1 MPVLAR
7 TRYRIAACSHPCQSA
22 QAAHNDDRAD
32 RQSEHVTGDM
42 CSSWAESSDSS
53 NFSPHSH
60 RRDRQG
66 NLPTGGQGREPL
78 ARLGRFVDCCLPSS
92 VGTSALIADPRA
104 IEADGR
110 RQGVTRS

>member
-1 MPVLAR
+1 VTGPESAAR
-7 TRYRIAACSHPCQSA
+7 LQILKIDG
-22 QAAHNDDRAD
+22 AHNDTPRLDHDRC
-32 RQSEHVTGDM
+32 RTGDM

-53 NFSPHSH
+53 NFSPHPY

-66 NLPTGGQGREPL
+66 NLPTGGQGREPS